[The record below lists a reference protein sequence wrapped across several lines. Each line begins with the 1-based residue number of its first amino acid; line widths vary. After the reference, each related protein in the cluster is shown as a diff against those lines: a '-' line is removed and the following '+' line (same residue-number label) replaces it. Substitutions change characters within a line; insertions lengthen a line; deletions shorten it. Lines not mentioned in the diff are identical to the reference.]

1 MIQRIIGRTNI
12 DKLEIEYFVSPSN
25 LDLLYFFNSQETKI
39 TTNFS
44 TKPVLGYRHCLD
56 VFFGNTILL
65 GKICWETDLIGRNGV
80 YMQFENEILY
90 NSDFKTYLTE
100 INMFFRC
107 FGGEFN
113 KITKL
118 EICYDIQL
126 NLVRQ
131 FEKLTQTKQPSIVLY
146 GKEKPCCF
154 LLNNRTVKNTKETD
168 YLGVW
173 SKGSLINPFQTK
185 TYYINGRFQQGK
197 PRLQIKIYNKSKE
210 VEKSRKT
217 YTTDYFKE
225 TNKPV
230 YRFEVAYRS
239 PSVLIEEIK
248 ETFRE
253 NLGKQPKNYIEL
265 LTNKTLLFRLLE
277 HTSER
282 LFAVKIRVKN
292 DYYKI
297 DFLNLMLE
305 NMI

>member
-12 DKLEIEYFVSPSN
+12 DKLEIEYYVAPSN
-25 LDLLYFFNSQETKI
+25 LEFLYFFGSKQTKI
-39 TTNFS
+39 STNLS
-44 TKPVLGYRHCLD
+44 NRPVPGYKHCLD
-56 VFFGNTILL
+56 VFFENSILI
-65 GKICWETDLIGRNGV
+65 GKIYWETDFLGRNGV
-80 YMQFENEILY
+80 YMLFENEILY
-90 NSDFKTYLTE
+90 STDFKTYLTE
-100 INMFFRC
+100 IDMFFRC
-107 FGGEFN
+107 FGEFN

-118 EICYDIQL
+118 EICYDIQS
-126 NLVRQ
+126 NLIKR
-131 FEKLTQTKQPSIVLY
+131 FERLTQTKQPSIVLY
-146 GKEKPCCF
+146 GKKKPCCF
-154 LLNNRTVKNTKETD
+154 LLNNRVIKHTKETD

-173 SKGSLINPFQTK
+173 SKGCLLNPFQTK

-197 PRLQIKIYNKSKE
+197 PRLQIKIYNKGKE

-217 YTTDYFKE
+217 YITDYFKE

-230 YRFEVAYRS
+230 YRFEVAYKS
-239 PSVLIEEIK
+239 PSVLADEIK

-253 NLGKQPKNYIEL
+253 NLGKQPKDYTEL
-265 LTNKTLLFRLLE
+265 LTSKVLIFRLLE

-297 DFLNLMLE
+297 DFLNLIFE